1 MSDVAVVDSI
11 LGRGERAEVDRDDGP
26 GDREDGERVGS
37 AVGGK
42 VGEAAAENAGS
53 RRVEGVTRGV
63 EEPLRRG
70 FRSPEG
76 ELSDEEVGRGEDAR
90 FPRAR

>member
-1 MSDVAVVDSI
+1 M
-11 LGRGERAEVDRDDGP
+11 
-26 GDREDGERVGS
+26 
-37 AVGGK
+37 
-42 VGEAAAENAGS
+42 GEAAAENAGS

-70 FRSPEG
+70 LRSPEG